1 MPNFFTHN
9 PDLLR
14 HFERLDLE
22 QIVALKEGNYEHAES
37 RDDAPRN
44 YREAMDMYRSALEL
58 LGQICAAEI
67 APLRQQ
73 IDLEGSGIV
82 GGRVSYASGT
92 VKARRL
98 LSESGFMGTMLP
110 REYGGLHFPASI
122 YMFMNEI
129 VSRADPSLMTM
140 FGYQDVGELIAR
152 FGSRDLAERF
162 LPGLANGEYIS
173 TIILTK
179 PEAGSDLQAIRV
191 RAEQDDAGNWALNGI
206 KHFISN
212 GCGDVLMVLAKSE
225 PGKSN
230 IFGLSLFACPASE
243 AVAVNRVEEKMG
255 LHGSPTCELEFKDAP
270 AFLVGSRRFGF
281 SRYILESLNQA
292 RFAVAAQGIGIAEAA
307 FQEALAYAGKRKQF
321 GKLIGEIPAVD
332 NLLLDIQ
339 SDIESSRALLYE
351 GAYWLD
357 MKVSLDEHIAH
368 LKESGTDSS
377 EFRQLSSQATRR
389 LNLLSPMVKYL
400 ATEAANRACYN
411 AQQVFG
417 GMGYIRETGVEQ
429 LVRDVRITTIY
440 EGTSQVQV
448 AASLKSVMADVLGDD
463 FEHKRE
469 SLAAT
474 DAPLLERIVN
484 IRGEFERARD
494 YLESKNDQA
503 YMEAAARNLVDI
515 YGSILA
521 CYLLLARG
529 NNDARQNLIARRYII
544 SAEAAAR
551 AKSME
556 ITENRFAAG

>member
-58 LGQICAAEI
+58 LGQICADEI

-82 GGRVSYASGT
+82 DGRVSYASGT

-162 LPGLANGEYIS
+162 LPGLASGEYIGA
-173 TIILTK
+173 IVLTE
-179 PEAGSDLQAIRV
+179 PGAGSDLQAIRV
-191 RAEQDDAGNWALNGI
+191 RAEQDDAGNWTLNGI

-357 MKVSLDEHIAH
+357 IKVSLDEHIAH

-377 EFRQLSSQATRR
+377 EFRQLSGQATRR

-417 GMGYIRETGVEQ
+417 GMGYIRETGIEQ

-503 YMEAAARNLVDI
+503 YTEAAARNLVDI

-556 ITENRFAAG
+556 ITEDRFAAG